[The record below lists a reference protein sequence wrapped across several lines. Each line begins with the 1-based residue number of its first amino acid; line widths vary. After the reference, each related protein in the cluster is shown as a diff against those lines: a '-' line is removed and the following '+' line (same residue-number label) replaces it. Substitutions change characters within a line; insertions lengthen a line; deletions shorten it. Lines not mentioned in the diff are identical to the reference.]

1 VSVVEAAIVSPLLFL
16 LLFGIIELSWMLKDR
31 MAIQNATTEAGREI
45 SASANDSIADF
56 NGLQQARKTLSALG
70 KRVDLIVVFKATA
83 RVGAGARVP
92 TACTT
97 SAAITTGGVAGICN
111 VYEPSDFNA
120 LESAFGYSSI
130 SPDPLLIDRFYPAR
144 DRSVTRSNPEN
155 IGVYIKMTYEPI
167 TGVLRDPITLAST
180 TVIPIEPRQA

>member
-1 VSVVEAAIVSPLLFL
+1 LVEAALVSPFLFL
-16 LLFGIIELSWMLKDR
+16 LLFGIIEFAWVLKDR
-31 MAIQNATTEAGREI
+31 MSVQNATTETGREI
-45 SASANDSIADF
+45 SASANDAVADF

-83 RVGAGARVP
+83 RRGAGAVVP
-92 TACTT
+92 SSCTT
-97 SAAITTGGVAGICN
+97 ASAIATGGVLGLCN
-111 VYEPSDFNA
+111 VYDPSDFGA

-130 SPDPLLIDRFYPAR
+130 SPNPLLIDRFYPAR

-167 TGVLRDPITLAST
+167 TGIIQGPIALSST